1 MSHRSEGQ
9 SLRVLFAGTPDFA
22 AESLKALLASRHQIV
37 GVYTQPDRPAG
48 RGRKLTPSPVK
59 RLALEHGLP
68 VETPISLK
76 NEDAQRRLAEFDADV
91 MIVVAYGLLLPQAV
105 LDIPRLGCLNVHASL
120 LPRWRGAAPIQ
131 RAIEAGD
138 TESGITLMQMDAGL
152 DTGAM
157 LLIKRTP
164 IDDTTTGGDLH
175 DRLAELGGQTL
186 IEGLEALA
194 ESGLSETAQPEDG
207 VTYASKLSKPEAELD
222 FSQSA
227 STLSRRIRAFNPWPV
242 AWTRLDGET
251 LRLWFA
257 TPETELGGPELD
269 GPELDDPELDSLEL
283 GEQNVEPGTLLEPAA
298 DALRI
303 ACGNNG
309 REVLRVSQLQMP
321 GGKPLAARDLLNAN
335 HSRLAPGQCFGRVSG
350 QGLGQPLDPSSKEAP
365 Q

>member
-1 MSHRSEGQ
+1 MSHRVEGQ
-9 SLRVLFAGTPDFA
+9 PLRIVFAGTPDFA

-59 RLALEHGLP
+59 RLALEHDLP
-68 VETPISLK
+68 VETPLSLK
-76 NEDAQRRLAEFDADV
+76 NEEAQRRLTEFDADV

-138 TESGITLMQMDAGL
+138 VESGITLMQMDAGL
-152 DTGAM
+152 DTGDM

-164 IDDTTTGGDLH
+164 IDATTTGGDLH

-194 ESGLSETAQPEDG
+194 GQRLSPTPQPESG

-222 FSQSA
+222 FHQA
-227 STLSRRIRAFNPWPV
+227 ATTLSRRIRAFNPWPV
-242 AWTRLDGET
+242 AWTRLDGDT

-257 TPETELGGPELD
+257 TPEI
-269 GPELDDPELDSLEL
+269 DPIV
-283 GEQNVEPGTLLEPAA
+283 EQDTLPGTLLEPTV

-303 ACGNNG
+303 ACGEDG
-309 REVLRVSQLQMP
+309 RDVLRVTQLQMP

-335 HSRLAPGQCFGRVSG
+335 HPRLSPGQCVGRRSS
-350 QGLGQPLDPSSKEAP
+350 QGLGQQLDQSPKETA

>member
-1 MSHRSEGQ
+1 MSHRVEGQ
-9 SLRVLFAGTPDFA
+9 PLRIVFAGTPDFA
-22 AESLKALLASRHQIV
+22 AESLKAVLASRHQVV

-59 RLALEHGLP
+59 RLALEHELP
-68 VETPISLK
+68 VEQPLSLK
-76 NEDAQRRLAEFDADV
+76 DEETQRRLAEFEADV

-138 TESGITLMQMDAGL
+138 SESGITLMQMNAGL
-152 DTGAM
+152 DTGDM
-157 LLIKRTP
+157 LLIKRTA

-175 DRLAELGGQTL
+175 DRLAALGGETL
-186 IEGLEALA
+186 VEGLDALA
-194 ESGLSETAQPEDG
+194 EQGLTATPQPQDG

-222 FSQSA
+222 FRQPA
-227 STLSRRIRAFNPWPV
+227 TALSRRIRAFNPWPV
-242 AWTRLDGET
+242 AWTRLDGEP

-257 TPETELGGPELD
+257 MPEAEAGD
-269 GPELDDPELDSLEL
+269 RDI
-283 GEQNVEPGTLLEPAA
+283 EPGTLLDPAA

-303 ACGNNG
+303 ACGENG
-309 REVLRVSQLQMP
+309 REVLRVTKLQMP

-335 HSRLAPGQCFGRVSG
+335 HPRLGPGQCFGRSSDQSIG
-350 QGLGQPLDPSSKEAP
+350 RAPDQPSKEND